1 MLKVAVLMLAH
12 KNKDQIERLIS
23 VLQHPSID
31 IYIHLDKKSEL
42 SPSDFQHPN
51 VRFTDKR
58 IDITLFD
65 FSMIEAEMELIRTAS
80 SYEKYAYY
88 ILLSGQCY
96 PLRHINNIYDY
107 LCENYPKPLIEIIS
121 PKIVTKFK
129 KQFQY
134 SYAMK
139 KTRTK
144 YSSIIRKK
152 FPSIG
157 PYLWKLPGGFI
168 FLVTLMK
175 TCLIGSPQKRL
186 NGMNIDPY
194 FGPQWWILP
203 DTVIE
208 EITNIWENKKFCAC
222 MRDCYSSDE
231 TFFQTAI
238 MIYADRFGITLNEK
252 GYYLNKKWFTIFS
265 QGHPVLLME
274 EHFDKLKSSK
284 MLFARK
290 FDIEKDSVILDMLD
304 KHHLE
309 LLNEM
314 IED

>member
-1 MLKVAVLMLAH
+1 MKVAVLMIAH
-12 KNKDQIERLIS
+12 KNKEQIERLIS

-42 SPSDFQHPN
+42 SPSDFQHQN

-65 FSMIEAEMELIRTAS
+65 FSMIEAEMELIQTAS
-80 SYEKYAYY
+80 SYEKYEYY

-96 PLRHINNIYDY
+96 PLRHINDIYDY
-107 LCENYPKPLIEIIS
+107 LCRTYPKPLIEVIS
-121 PKIVTKFK
+121 PERVTKFR

-139 KTRTK
+139 KTRTVF
-144 YSSIIRKK
+144 SSKINKK
-152 FPSIG
+152 FPLLYH
-157 PYLWKLPGGFI
+157 YLWKLPGGFI
-168 FLVTLMK
+168 FLVTLVK
-175 TCLIGSPQKRL
+175 TSILGSPQKRL
-186 NGMNIDPY
+186 NDMNIDPY

-203 DTVIE
+203 DTVIQ
-208 EITNIWENKKFCAC
+208 EITDLYKNKRLCAC

-231 TFFQTAI
+231 PFFQTAI
-238 MIYADRFGITLNEK
+238 MIYADRFGIALNEK

-265 QGHPVLLME
+265 QGHPITLTRE
-274 EHFDKLKSSK
+274 CFDQMKSSK

-290 FDIEKDSVILDMLD
+290 FDIEKDSAILDMLD
-304 KHHLE
+304 KYHLD
-309 LLNEM
+309 LLNEK
-314 IED
+314 IGD